1 MKNLNEALSI
11 YIMESQVLHDKRNML
26 FTYDKVNC
34 LSYSNDPVIFNAT
47 FGDIDAIEINTIN
60 VIDKK
65 KGIGTILLKSAIEY
79 AKSIE
84 KDIVLYASPM
94 GEGMNEKQLIQ
105 WYKNNGFEEYDK
117 SDHHW
122 LIYRVK

>member
-1 MKNLNEALSI
+1 MINLNEALSI

-26 FTYDKVNC
+26 FTYDKNNC
-34 LSYSNDPVIFNAT
+34 LSYSDDPVIFSAT
-47 FGDIDAIEINTIN
+47 FGKINAIEINTIN
-60 VIDKK
+60 VIDKR

-79 AKSIE
+79 AKSIK

-117 SDHHW
+117 SDYHW

>member
-26 FTYDKVNC
+26 FTYGKGNC
-34 LSYSNDPVIFNAT
+34 LSYSDNPVVFSAT
-47 FGDIDAIEINTIN
+47 FGDVDVIEINTIN

-65 KGIGTILLKSAIEY
+65 KGIGTILLKAMIEY
-79 AKSIE
+79 AESME

-94 GEGMNEKQLIQ
+94 GEGMNERQLIQ
-105 WYKNNGFEEYDK
+105 WYKDNGFEEYDK
-117 SDHHW
+117 SDYHW

>member
-11 YIMESQVLHDKRNML
+11 YIMESQVSHDKRNML
-26 FTYDKVNC
+26 FTYDKDNC
-34 LSYSNDPVIFNAT
+34 LSYSNDPVIFKAT

-94 GEGMNEKQLIQ
+94 GEGMNERQLIQ

-117 SDHHW
+117 SDYHW

>member
-26 FTYDKVNC
+26 FTYDKNNC

-47 FGDIDAIEINTIN
+47 FDDVDAIEINTIN

-65 KGIGTILLKSAIEY
+65 KGIGTILLKAMIEY
-79 AKSIE
+79 AKTVK

-117 SDHHW
+117 SDYHW

>member
-1 MKNLNEALSI
+1 MKNLNESLSI
-11 YIMESQVLHDKRNML
+11 YIMESQVLHDKKNML
-26 FTYDKVNC
+26 FTYGKGNC
-34 LSYSNDPVIFNAT
+34 LSYSDDPVIFNTT
-47 FGDIDAIEINTIN
+47 FNNIDAIEINTIN

-79 AKSIE
+79 AKSIK
-84 KDIVLYASPM
+84 KDIVLYVSPM
-94 GEGMNEKQLIQ
+94 GEGMNERQLIQ

-117 SDHHW
+117 SDYHW